1 MKSNIQ
7 KVNEQYAMFP
17 YNPTCIHA
25 VNNVELHLALDDQLF
40 LTTFAVHKRCLN
52 SVLFERENNERIKLL
67 DKIKQ
72 LEILMNSN
80 DSEHIIQKLTDAKTV
95 WKNSVD
101 ILKDYL

>member
-1 MKSNIQ
+1 MINFFWQLLLRIKG
-7 KVNEQYAMFP
+7 
-17 YNPTCIHA
+17 
-25 VNNVELHLALDDQLF
+25 ALILY
-40 LTTFAVHKRCLN
+40 C
-52 SVLFERENNERIKLL
+52 SREKKNERIKLL

-80 DSEHIIQKLTDAKTV
+80 DFEHIIQKLTDAKTV